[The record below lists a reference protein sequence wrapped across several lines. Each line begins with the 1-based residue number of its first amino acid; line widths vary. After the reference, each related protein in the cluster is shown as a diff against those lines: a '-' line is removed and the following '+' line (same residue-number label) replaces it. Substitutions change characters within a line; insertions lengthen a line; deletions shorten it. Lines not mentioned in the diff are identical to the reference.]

1 MINAL
6 TKSINSR
13 GFDQVFKEVLHSESL
28 GLLSNEELRLFRL
41 KEVID
46 NKFSKDS
53 LRTFISKNI
62 GHYVFSR
69 SRIEQFR
76 VEGDEFSVGIEA
88 LDLMYKSG
96 RADEKGTGNELGE
109 ILLYA
114 FLETVL
120 GAPKIY
126 SKIELNSSVK
136 SGISACDGM
145 HLRALDS
152 GGKTL
157 SYEMI
162 FGTSCVVGDLGYA
175 IDEAFECIQQ
185 ISGRTTE
192 ELQIVDSTVFE
203 LPADDPVAL
212 QLNDIIKPAPGKD
225 VYRDTA
231 FGIFLG
237 YTIGLDSS
245 RYKSSDYRDAL
256 EKKMDNDIKH
266 YAPYIKEKINKLSL
280 NNRSFYVYVLP
291 FDNAEVDK
299 KAIMKTVMRE
309 GESYGR

>member
-13 GFDQVFKEVLHSESL
+13 GFDQVFKEFLHSESL
-28 GLLSNEELRLFRL
+28 GLRANEELRIFRL

-53 LRTFISKNI
+53 LRKFISKNI

-69 SRIEQFR
+69 SKIEQFQ

-96 RADEKGTGNELGE
+96 HADEKGTGNELGE

-145 HLRALDS
+145 HLRALE
-152 GGKTL
+152 GRTL

-162 FGTSCVVGDLGYA
+162 FGTSSVVGDLGYA
-175 IDEAFECIQQ
+175 IDEAIECIQQ

-212 QLNDIIKPAPGKD
+212 QLKDILKPAPGKD
-225 VYRDTA
+225 IYRDTA

-237 YTIGLDSS
+237 YTIGLDYS
-245 RYKSSDYRDAL
+245 RYNSSDYREAL
-256 EKKMDNDIKH
+256 EKKMDMDIKY
-266 YAPYIKEKINKLSL
+266 YAPYIKVKMYKLGL

-291 FDNAEVDK
+291 FDNAEDDK
-299 KAIMKTVMRE
+299 KSIMKAVMRE
-309 GESYGR
+309 GNFYGR